1 MAQKSFYR
9 SDRVSA
15 QLRRELGT
23 LVHQAVREHGLP
35 SISVSDVEV
44 TRDLAHAKVFVTAL
58 QPERSAEAMKGLK
71 ELTKPIRYELGKAM
85 KLRHV
90 PELHFHYDDS
100 VDRGANIERLLRD
113 LPDTDKGGH
122 TGSLDPLA
130 TGLLPVCFGEAT
142 TIAGGL
148 LGARK
153 AYDTVARLGATTD
166 TDDAE
171 GQLLRERAVPELT
184 IDRIDAALRQ
194 LTGRIRQRP
203 PIYSALK
210 RGGEPLYAKARRGEV
225 VEVEE
230 REVDVHLFELQSAA
244 DLLDDLRGGDA
255 PPQLRLHVE
264 CGSGTYVRSL
274 VRDLGEL
281 LGCGAHVAELRRL
294 WVDPFRDPRM
304 WTLEA
309 LHELATRGERG
320 LDACLLPVEAGM
332 ASWPEVRISDE
343 QAVRLGQGQ
352 AVPGFRPPPGA
363 TGSVAILDGWGKAL
377 GLGQVDE
384 DGNLRPQRLFSWAC
398 VQPSALSAKG

>member
-1 MAQKSFYR
+1 MSQKPRTVFR
-9 SDRVSA
+9 KLDGILLLDKP
-15 QLRRELGT
+15 Q
-23 LVHQAVREHGLP
+23 GL
-35 SISVSDVEV
+35 SSNQ
-44 TRDLAHAKVFVTAL
+44 AL
-58 QPERSAEAMKGLK
+58 QRARHLFRAA
-71 ELTKPIRYELGKAM
+71 KA
-85 KLRHV
+85 
-90 PELHFHYDDS
+90 
-100 VDRGANIERLLRD
+100 
-113 LPDTDKGGH
+113 GH

-142 TIAGGL
+142 KIAGGL

-153 AYDTVARLGATTD
+153 AYDTVARLGAVTD

-171 GQLLRERAVPELT
+171 GQLLRERPVPELT

-210 RGGEPLYAKARRGEV
+210 RGGEPLYAKARRGET

-230 REVDVHLFELQSAA
+230 REVDVHVFELQSAA

-309 LHELATRGERG
+309 LQELAARGERG
-320 LDACLLPVEAGM
+320 LDACLLPIETGM
-332 ASWPEVRISDE
+332 ASWPEVRVSDE
-343 QAVRLGQGQ
+343 QARRLGQGQ
-352 AVPGFRPPPGA
+352 AVPGFRPPPGPA
-363 TGSVAILDGWGKAL
+363 GSVAILDGWGKAL
-377 GLGQVDE
+377 GLGQVGE
-384 DGNLRPQRLFSWAC
+384 DGCLRPQRLFSWAC
-398 VQPSALSAKG
+398 EQPNALSAKA